1 MRTARS
7 GLRRRDGYSR
17 HRLRRPR
24 ARALLVARGLVGRDE
39 GLLCARATPESPR
52 WRSASTSAST
62 ISTALVAFARERGVG
77 LVVVGPELPL
87 TLGLVDRLRA
97 AGVKAFGP
105 TAAAARL
112 EGSKAFTKAFCARH
126 GIPTAAFR
134 TFTREEAAAAEAYVE
149 QHTLPVV
156 VKADG
161 LAAGKGLWSPRPPMR
176 R

>member
-1 MRTARS
+1 MDILVIGS
-7 GLRRRDGYSR
+7 GGRE
-17 HRLRRPR
+17 H
-24 ARALLVARGLVGRDE
+24 ALCWSLAAPSARDE
-39 GLLCARATPESPR
+39 GYCASGNAGIAKVAECVDLRVDDLDG
-52 WRSASTSAST
+52 
-62 ISTALVAFARERGVG
+62 IVAFARQRGVG

-134 TFTREEAAAAEAYVE
+134 TFTREEAAAADAYVA
-149 QHTLPVV
+149 QHAVPVV

-161 LAAGKGLWSPRPPMR
+161 LAAGK
-176 R
+176 